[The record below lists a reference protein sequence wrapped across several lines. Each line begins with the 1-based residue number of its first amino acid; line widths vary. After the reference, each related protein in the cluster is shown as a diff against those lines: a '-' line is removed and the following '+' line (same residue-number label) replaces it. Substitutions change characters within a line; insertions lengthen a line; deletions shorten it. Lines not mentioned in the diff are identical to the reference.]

1 MIDAVRFIGKGI
13 DKYLAD
19 SSSYSFKGA
28 TCNKDYKKDLK
39 DTPSR
44 GSLIAKSMKQVC
56 TTFVSTRPI
65 PYPHLTRVA
74 DSTEDCRMVCTSN
87 NRLFYSAYTFELMQ
101 YN

>member
-1 MIDAVRFIGKGI
+1 MMIDAVRFIGKGI

-56 TTFVSTRPI
+56 T
-65 PYPHLTRVA
+65 
-74 DSTEDCRMVCTSN
+74 SN